1 MQAEKDV
8 QKMTERIFAGLGVV
22 ISVFVLLLIYYTSSN
37 IGFPDGHL
45 TEFDEFCK
53 EMLFPVFIAVNVIFI
68 IVFATLFFVKK
79 KARHGIVFYVLTLI
93 IFSVIFYYFSMNLE
107 NGQGG

>member
-1 MQAEKDV
+1 
-8 QKMTERIFAGLGVV
+8 MTERKFVGIGVC
-22 ISVFVLLLIYYTSSN
+22 ISMFVLMIVYYTSSN

-45 TEFDEFCK
+45 AEFDEFCK
-53 EMLFPVFIAVNVIFI
+53 EVLFPVFMAVNVIFI

-79 KARHGIVFYVLTLI
+79 KARYGIVFYVLTLI
-93 IFSVIFYYFSMNLE
+93 MIAVIYYYFSINLE